1 MSRHGEIGKPRSYL
15 LAARC
20 GLANLSSMREMA
32 MQIIQKLTTAGHTA
46 MLAGGCVRD
55 MLLGREPKDYDV
67 ATSARPE
74 QVVKL
79 FPGAKTVGAHFGVVV
94 VRAGDHDFVEVAT
107 FRSDGIYSD
116 GRRPDNVTYSTPEMD
131 AARRD
136 FTVNGLFYDPLKQK
150 VMDHVGGQ
158 ADLKMGL
165 LRAIGSPAKRFEE
178 DHLRLMR
185 AVRFATVL
193 GFDIEQVTWEFV
205 CALADKICSV
215 SMERIRE
222 EFIKI
227 LLHENRVRGFDL
239 LVNSGLMAHILPEI
253 LALQGCDQPPQ
264 FHPEGDVFVHTRLM
278 LSLLPAQVSL
288 PLVMSV
294 LLHDIAKPATQTR
307 DADTGRI
314 RFNGHDK
321 LGAEMTAA
329 IMRRMKFPNDVIEP
343 TVVAVEHHMTF
354 MEVKKMRTATLKRM
368 LSRPTIDDELMLHR
382 VDCLGSNGKLDNY
395 EFVLAKQE
403 EFANAP
409 LVPPRLVTGLDLMQ
423 IGWAPGPELGK
434 LLNDI
439 QTLQL
444 DGQLTTKEQAIAWAE
459 SQR

>member
-1 MSRHGEIGKPRSYL
+1 
-15 LAARC
+15 
-20 GLANLSSMREMA
+20 MREA
-32 MQIIQKLTTAGHTA
+32 AIQIIQKLTAAGHTA
-46 MLAGGCVRD
+46 LLAGGCVRD
-55 MLLGREPKDYDV
+55 MLLGRDAKDYDV
-67 ATSARPE
+67 ATSALPE

-79 FPGAKTVGAHFGVVV
+79 FPGSKTVGAHFGVVV

-107 FRSDGIYSD
+107 FRSDGSYSD
-116 GRRPDNVTYSTPEMD
+116 GRRPDSVTYSTPEMD
-131 AARRD
+131 AERRD
-136 FTVNGLFYDPLKQK
+136 FTVNGLFYDPLANK
-150 VMDHVGGQ
+150 VIDHVGGQ
-158 ADLKMGL
+158 NDLKMGL
-165 LRAIGSPAKRFEE
+165 LRAIGIPAKRFEE
-178 DHLRLMR
+178 DRLRLMR

-193 GFDIEQVTWEFV
+193 GFDIEHATWESV
-205 CALADKICSV
+205 CGLAEKISSV
-215 SMERIRE
+215 SIERIRE

-227 LLHENRVRGFDL
+227 MLHENRVRGFDL

-253 LALQGCDQPPQ
+253 LALQGCEQPPQ

-278 LSLLPAQVSL
+278 LSLLPAKVSL

-307 DADTGRI
+307 DSDTGRI

-321 LGAEMTAA
+321 LGAEMTGT

-343 TVVAVEHHMTF
+343 TVAAVEHHMTF

-368 LSRPTIDDELMLHR
+368 LSRPTMDDELALHR

-395 EFVLAKQE
+395 EFMLAKRE

-409 LVPPRLVTGLDLMQ
+409 LVPPRLVNGADLMQ
-423 IGWAPGPELGK
+423 LGWPAGPDLGRV
-434 LLNDI
+434 LNDI

-444 DGQLTTKEQAIAWAE
+444 EGQLTTKEQAIAWAQ
-459 SQR
+459 SQRQA